1 MVSGGGGSIIV
12 LIEKT
17 VNGVWWVDI
26 VLIWSDR
33 EQDKGDILC
42 PGAPLGPP
50 PMIMTVRREEGGGG
64 IAGEDQSAGVLD
76 SNGRTLVVTRHQVF
90 CCKIRCCYVTVDFAT
105 AAS

>member
-1 MVSGGGGSIIV
+1 V

-50 PMIMTVRREEGGGG
+50 PSPPDYDGQEGGGGG
-64 IAGEDQSAGVLD
+64 IAGEDQSAGVF
-76 SNGRTLVVTRHQVF
+76 GIKYGV
-90 CCKIRCCYVTVDFAT
+90 AT
-105 AAS
+105 

>member
-1 MVSGGGGSIIV
+1 V

-42 PGAPLGPP
+42 PGAPLGPSP
-50 PMIMTVRREEGGGG
+50 PTPALIMTVRRERGGDCGGG
-64 IAGEDQSAGVLD
+64 
-76 SNGRTLVVTRHQVF
+76 
-90 CCKIRCCYVTVDFAT
+90 
-105 AAS
+105 